1 MASEQQSL
9 SVGSQK
15 RRGVQERVFLPDLC
29 STRSVLVVVVVA
41 ELLAVV
47 LSLAAYYYE
56 GFSFERLALSS
67 LFVQWVALTSAALLC
82 SLRGWLNR
90 QNLTMAGVLVVL
102 VVVLD
107 TFIFSLLSR
116 QIILW
121 VTGVGPLGGLWGR
134 EVLIN
139 AAIAAIIASTVM
151 RYLFVNEQLRE
162 KGEAELQARIQALQ
176 SRIRPH
182 FLFNSM
188 NIIASLI
195 SVDPE
200 AAEQVVEDLARLFRA
215 SLKDSGNEV
224 SLNEEI
230 ALCKRY
236 THIEQL
242 RMGERL
248 RVEWHIESAARYASI
263 PLLTLQP
270 LLENAIYHGIQPMI
284 DGGLVSVQAAV
295 QDGQVRLSV
304 RNPRPPSESNHNGN
318 RMALENIR
326 HRLQALYSKQAR
338 VEAGP
343 VGDQYEVLISYP
355 FKGNAG

>member
-1 MASEQQSL
+1 MVAGQQAGISGAEARL
-9 SVGSQK
+9 
-15 RRGVQERVFLPDLC
+15 FLPNLC
-29 STRSVLVVVVVA
+29 SARSVLVVVVVA

-56 GFSFERLALSS
+56 GVNIERLALSS

-82 SLRGWLNR
+82 ALRDRINQQSLA
-90 QNLTMAGVLVVL
+90 MASCLVVL
-102 VVVLD
+102 LVVAD
-107 TFIFSLLSR
+107 TFIFSLVSR
-116 QIILW
+116 QILQW
-121 VTGVGPLGGLWGR
+121 VTGTAGLSPVWGR
-134 EVLIN
+134 EVAIN
-139 AAIAAIIASTVM
+139 ALIAAIIAGTVM
-151 RYLFVNEQLRE
+151 RYLFVNEQLRD

-200 AAEQVVEDLARLFRA
+200 MAEQVVEDLARLFRA
-215 SLKDSGNEV
+215 SLKESGNDV
-224 SLNEEI
+224 PLSEEI
-230 ALCKRY
+230 SLCKRY
-236 THIEQL
+236 ARIEQL

-248 RVEWHIESAARYASI
+248 QVGWDISPAVRHAKI

-270 LLENAIYHGIQPMI
+270 LLENAIYHGIQPI
-284 DGGLVSVQAAV
+284 GDGGLVTLAAILV
-295 QDGQVRLSV
+295 DGRVRLSV
-304 RNPRPPSESNHNGN
+304 RNPRPEAASTHRGN

-326 HRLQALYSKQAR
+326 HRLQALYGEEAS

-343 VGDQYEVLISYP
+343 EGDQYQVLISYP
-355 FKGNAG
+355 FKNC